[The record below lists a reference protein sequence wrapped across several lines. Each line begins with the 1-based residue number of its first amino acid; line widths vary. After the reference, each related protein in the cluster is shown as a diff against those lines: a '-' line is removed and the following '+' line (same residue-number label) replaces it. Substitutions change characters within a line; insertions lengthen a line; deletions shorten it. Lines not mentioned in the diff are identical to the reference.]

1 MARDGGQEL
10 RDGQLVPRGLRV
22 GVQGVVAR
30 QVLEQNGGIRL
41 LRRWVA
47 AEGTPGRADRSA
59 RAMLSSRRR
68 GLGRRRS
75 RRCLERLRLRG
86 FGQDLDHGL
95 LVEVLRRRDLVE
107 GVQGQRLD
115 GKQLSVLLL
124 RRSSRHCLLR
134 LDLRAR
140 IRAGVRGSLRRGCLW
155 CLGWWMTKGVGPWM

>member
-59 RAMLSSRRR
+59 RAMLSSWRR

-115 GKQLSVLLL
+115 GKQLSVFLL
-124 RRSSRHCLLR
+124 RRSSRH
-134 LDLRAR
+134 
-140 IRAGVRGSLRRGCLW
+140 
-155 CLGWWMTKGVGPWM
+155 